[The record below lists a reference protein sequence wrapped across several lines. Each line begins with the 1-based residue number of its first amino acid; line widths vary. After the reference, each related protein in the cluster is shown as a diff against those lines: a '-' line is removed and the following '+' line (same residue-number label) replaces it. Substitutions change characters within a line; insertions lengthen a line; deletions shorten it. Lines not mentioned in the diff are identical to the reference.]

1 MKLITPTLI
10 TDAAL
15 ISSTVAEPDTGE
27 TAWVGATNYAVDQ
40 IVYRPAL
47 HRKYR
52 RRVAGVTATPP
63 ESDAENWAY
72 IGGTNRW
79 AMFDDTSA
87 ATVETSAPLVA
98 TIAPG
103 LCNSIAI
110 LGLQGRTLQITV
122 TNGTG
127 GPTVYTRTINLDTSR
142 VLNWYQYFF
151 EPFTTR
157 QVVVLHDLP
166 PYPNA
171 RITISL
177 DGPGEVSIAHC
188 IVGTVYDLGVTLAG
202 ANVGIRDYSRKT
214 TDEATQI
221 VTLER
226 RRYAKT
232 MRLRLLIDNT
242 AVNTVHQRLEG
253 LRATPCVWIGSK
265 NAALEPLVVYGF
277 MKDFNL
283 DLQHAASSY
292 YSLEIEGMT

>member
-1 MKLITPTLI
+1 MNWITPTLI

-15 ISSTVAEPDTGE
+15 ISSTVPEPDTGE
-27 TAWVGATNYAVDQ
+27 TAWVGTTNYAVDH

-47 HRKYR
+47 HRRYR

-63 ESDAENWAY
+63 ESDTENWAY

-87 ATVETSAPLVA
+87 ATVATTAPLVA

-103 LCNSIAI
+103 VCNSIAI

-122 TNGTG
+122 TNGEG

-177 DGPGEVSIAHC
+177 DGPGDVSMAHC
-188 IVGTVYDLGVTLAG
+188 IVGTVYDLGVSLAG

-253 LRATPCVWIGSK
+253 LRATPCVWIGSQ